1 MQSAGTTPLNKLETH
16 YAVCYANCTHC
27 ASEKQVMQYSEHI
40 MHYAEG
46 ILHMYASQRVQ
57 ADFLTEEMSHE
68 GFCIFCT
75 KAKGMN
81 GSFRDVRV

>member
-1 MQSAGTTPLNKLETH
+1 MQYIMQIARTVSLK
-16 YAVCYANCTHC
+16 
-27 ASEKQVMQYSEHI
+27 KVMQYSEHI
-40 MHYAEG
+40 VHYAEG
-46 ILHMYASQRVQ
+46 IMRMYAPQRVQ

>member
-1 MQSAGTTPLNKLETH
+1 MQSARTAPLNKLETH
-16 YAVCYANCTHC
+16 YALYYANCTHC
-27 ASEKQVMQYSEHI
+27 ASEEKVMQYSEHI

-46 ILHMYASQRVQ
+46 IMHMYASQRVQ

-75 KAKGMN
+75 RQKE
-81 GSFRDVRV
+81 